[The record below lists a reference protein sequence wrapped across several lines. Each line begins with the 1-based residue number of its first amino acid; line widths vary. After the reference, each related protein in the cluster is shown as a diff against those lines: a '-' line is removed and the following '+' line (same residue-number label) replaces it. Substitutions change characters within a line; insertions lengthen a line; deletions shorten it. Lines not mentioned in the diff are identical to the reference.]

1 MIEVLQHNQVSE
13 IQKDVSSNP
22 SNAPPN
28 HLRLVYPSS
37 CVSVFICVMD
47 RNVCHFQSGLQ
58 DESQVESFVEPSSV
72 WLCPSF
78 SNSSPTSL

>member
-1 MIEVLQHNQVSE
+1 MEVQHNQVSE

-28 HLRLVYPSS
+28 HLRLVYPFF
-37 CVSVFICVMD
+37 CVSVFICVID

-58 DESQVESFVEPSSV
+58 DESQVESFVIPA
-72 WLCPSF
+72 LCGYGLPPF